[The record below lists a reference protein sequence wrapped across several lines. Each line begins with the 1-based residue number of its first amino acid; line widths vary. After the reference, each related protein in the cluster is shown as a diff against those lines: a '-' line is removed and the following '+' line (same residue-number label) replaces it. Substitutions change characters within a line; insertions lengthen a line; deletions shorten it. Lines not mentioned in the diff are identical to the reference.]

1 MIPDI
6 YHLRWLAFSNYVLP
20 STSQME
26 IMCDVMKRLLF
37 IMVAAIIAV
46 TPVFAQTKK
55 DAKAAKKEAKI
66 AAANLKK
73 EGYKLLEL
81 GDLQIQLEDYLLKT
95 KSGMKQIVGTAE
107 GCMSLNLAKTTA
119 LNNAINEYATMSGG
133 MVKGRITSNT
143 SSINGQQVDDI
154 VAAYERLVLKEI
166 KGEIQTCVTLVK
178 ESKKMYDVRVYCLV
192 DYDAAHAARVKAM
205 TLALEELELSQQYGS
220 QVSDWI
226 DEGLTE

>member
-1 MIPDI
+1 
-6 YHLRWLAFSNYVLP
+6 
-20 STSQME
+20 
-26 IMCDVMKRLLF
+26 MKRLLF